1 MNEKPRRE
9 RNSGRIFLRG
19 QVGWIQYYS
28 HGAQIR
34 ESTGIRVA
42 TEADR
47 KKVEKKLR
55 QKIGEVEAG
64 VSRET
69 RSLRYEDLRESY
81 LADYVANGRKSLRHD
96 KDGNPY
102 LDKVTRLDGFFSGF
116 RASEIDADRV
126 RKFVIDQQG
135 RELSNA
141 SINRSI
147 AALKRMFNLAK
158 QDGKVRNVPY
168 FPMLKESSPRA
179 GFLEREQY
187 EELSRRLPDYLRLPV
202 AIGFFTG
209 MREGEI
215 LSLDW
220 DQVDLLASTI
230 NLRPGETKNDQAR
243 TIPIVPQLHFLLVE
257 QRGRRQPGCRF
268 VCFRL
273 DRGGHA
279 VKISGFRKAWY
290 SACVKA
296 GLGTME
302 APLDREGKAVM
313 ALPRGPRSKPKAKMI
328 YRGTIFHDLRR
339 TGVRNLVRAGVPER
353 VAMSISGHRTR
364 SVFERYNIVSQNDVA
379 EAGRK
384 LAAFHDAGKFGDIS
398 GTESTK
404 LQQVSSPIN

>member
-1 MNEKPRRE
+1 MMTIQKQKRARGE
-9 RNSGRIFLRG
+9 GRVFLRG
-19 QVGWIQYYS
+19 NVYWIQFYS
-28 HGAQIR
+28 HGVQVR
-34 ESTGIRVA
+34 ESAGT
-42 TEADR
+42 DD
-47 KKVEKKLR
+47 EKKALR
-55 QKIGEVEAG
+55 ILRRKVGEVEAG
-64 VSRET
+64 IARDS

-81 LADYVANGRKSLRHD
+81 FADYQTNGRKSLRHD
-96 KDGNPY
+96 KDGAPY

-116 RASEIDADRV
+116 RASEVDTDVV
-126 RKFVIDQQG
+126 RKFIADQQG

-147 AALKRMFNLAK
+147 SALKRMFNLAR
-158 QDGKVRNVPY
+158 QDGKLRNVPY
-168 FPMLKESSPRA
+168 FPMLKEASPRS

-187 EELSRRLPDYLRLPV
+187 EALSRALPDYLCLPV

-215 LSLDW
+215 LSLEW
-220 DQVDLLASTI
+220 DQVDFLADTI
-230 NLRPGETKNDQAR
+230 NLRPGETKNDLPR
-243 TIPIVPQLHFLLVE
+243 TIPIVPQLRALLVE
-257 QRGRRQPGCRF
+257 QRSSRQTGCRF
-268 VCFRL
+268 VCFRF
-273 DRGGHA
+273 DRRGHA

-302 APLDREGKAVM
+302 PATDVAGKPMLAP
-313 ALPRGPRSKPKAKMI
+313 PRGPRSKPKAKMI

-364 SVFERYNIVSQNDVA
+364 SVFERYNIVSQNDVN

-384 LAAFHDAGKFGDIS
+384 LAAFHETEKFGDNS